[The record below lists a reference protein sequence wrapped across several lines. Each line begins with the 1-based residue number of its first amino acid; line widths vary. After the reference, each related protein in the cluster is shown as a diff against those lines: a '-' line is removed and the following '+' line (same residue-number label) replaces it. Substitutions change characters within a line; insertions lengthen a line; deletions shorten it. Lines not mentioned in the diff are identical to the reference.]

1 MSVERLVAW
10 LRSEG
15 ADVDPGLRAVE
26 RAGRGMCLVL
36 EPAGAVGGAVGGG
49 PRDEAVAV
57 LGIPRRCILTPQ
69 VALEDATL
77 GPALRHVTRE
87 PGPRGE
93 PPLALPWAPIVWL
106 ARARFA
112 SAEAPGSALAPWVEA
127 LPPAFAEFPLY
138 WDADEAACL
147 AGTPLLDA
155 LRVLATSLADALVRV
170 REALAERGGGGE
182 AGRAAWLSEGN
193 LKWATCCFWSRVLG
207 LPADAFDASRGGGS
221 EGEGDV
227 VLAMVPLLD
236 FANHSG
242 RGGTATWSVERV
254 ADGGEPMA
262 VLWARR
268 AATTSEGVELTF
280 SYGEEKVND
289 VLLLSYGFLDEEGAG
304 LLDSPPGEAS
314 APGPS
319 DAVYLPLDAL
329 DTVLAQEDPALARA
343 KVATIR
349 RLTNCLRLY
358 PLHPPTS
365 AALVTAVLTPEALA
379 APEAA
384 VRPDPMT
391 RKRAESVERWL
402 LEGVLE
408 NLGSAAIEFEP
419 SAWPQLPRNVR
430 AAIRYK
436 AGVMA
441 AAKAALAALAARAHV
456 ASAADAGAP

>member
-1 MSVERLVAW
+1 M
-10 LRSEG
+10 LR
-15 ADVDPGLRAVE
+15 
-26 RAGRGMCLVL
+26 
-36 EPAGAVGGAVGGG
+36 
-49 PRDEAVAV
+49 
-57 LGIPRRCILTPQ
+57 IPKRCILTPQ

-77 GPALRHVTRE
+77 GPALRQLTQE

-112 SAEAPGSALAPWVEA
+112 GAEAPGSALAPWVEA

-155 LRVLATSLADALVRV
+155 LRVLVTSLADALVRV
-170 REALAERGGGGE
+170 REALAERGGV

-207 LPADAFDASRGGGS
+207 LPADTFDASRGGGS
-221 EGEGDV
+221 EGKGEGEV
-227 VLAMVPLLD
+227 VLAMVPLMD

-242 RGGTATWSVERV
+242 HGGTATWSVERV

-262 VLWARR
+262 VLWVSR
-268 AATTSEGVELTF
+268 AATTSWALRAGAGAGAEGVELTF

-289 VLLLSYGFLDEEGAG
+289 VLLLSYGFLDGEGAG
-304 LLDSPPGEAS
+304 LLDRPPGEAS

-329 DTVLAQEDPALARA
+329 DTVLEQEDPALARA

-456 ASAADAGAP
+456 ASAADAGDP